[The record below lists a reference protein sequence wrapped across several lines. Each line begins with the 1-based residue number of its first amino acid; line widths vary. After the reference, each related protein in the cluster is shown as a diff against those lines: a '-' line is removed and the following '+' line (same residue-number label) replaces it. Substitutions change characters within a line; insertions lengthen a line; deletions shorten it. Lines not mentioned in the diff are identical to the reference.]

1 MLDSILLEC
10 NSEGIRYG
18 GEELSIAR
26 LRVGKLKVR
35 LLLDSHHFRQDAGKC
50 CYDLWKIRW
59 IPDRHQFADW

>member
-26 LRVGKLKVR
+26 LRVGNLKVR
-35 LLLDSHHFRQDAGKC
+35 SF
-50 CYDLWKIRW
+50 
-59 IPDRHQFADW
+59 